1 MLLWELTSLLSHP
14 LKAQRIARASLL
26 PRVLCRASHLCQG
39 EEVVSGSPLSGAG
52 FHTPLCSQNHRIIGK
67 DSSDAACRDT
77 WSRWYWQSFSWVVS
91 ELQKP
96 KPRGHGLHPCSS
108 MMCKKGTSNGT
119 GVVCTTGRSSE
130 EGQLQDEEG
139 TFPDKTSLC
148 TGNLFKREMRMCG
161 SHCKQLPQAVR
172 DVALP
177 LLYPRSI
184 SAQLGA
190 VAGLCMTMR
199 LPTHGTCGFF
209 SFSFL

>member
-1 MLLWELTSLLSHP
+1 MAEELLTRRTCPSVPSYGREGSLELVFISCSARCRPGCRVKSKPLGADAAVGTHLS
-14 LKAQRIARASLL
+14 AQPPPESPAHRQGIVRASLL

-52 FHTPLCSQNHRIIGK
+52 FHTPLCPQNHRIIGK

-119 GVVCTTGRSSE
+119 GVVCATGRSSE
-130 EGQLQDEEG
+130 EGQLQDKEG

-148 TGNLFKREMRMCG
+148 TGNLFKRKM
-161 SHCKQLPQAVR
+161 
-172 DVALP
+172 
-177 LLYPRSI
+177 
-184 SAQLGA
+184 
-190 VAGLCMTMR
+190 
-199 LPTHGTCGFF
+199 
-209 SFSFL
+209 